1 MFIHVLNFKKYKQ
14 MNPKRIV
21 KYYYL
26 KFMRM
31 KGDPQSLAIGTAIG
45 VFIGITPTM
54 PLHTILIIPLTIV
67 TRTSTIA
74 ALMGSL
80 LVCNPITYVPQYYL
94 ATIIGNTL
102 TPYELSWVRIKGVLD
117 ILLQHPGLYKS
128 LGALAGLGYE
138 AAIVLVVGGIV
149 LALPCAI
156 ASYFLSLRLF
166 VKIRNKRRQKHLLN

>member
-1 MFIHVLNFKKYKQ
+1 
-14 MNPKRIV
+14 MNLKRIV

-54 PLHTILIIPLTIV
+54 PLHTILIIPLTII

-74 ALMGSL
+74 ALLGSL

-94 ATIIGNTL
+94 ATIVGNAL
-102 TPYELSWVRIKGVLD
+102 TPYELSWARIKEVLD
-117 ILLQHPGLYKS
+117 ILLQHPGLQKS
-128 LGALAGLGYE
+128 MEALIGLGYE
-138 AAIVLVVGGIV
+138 AAIVLVVGGTV
-149 LALPCAI
+149 LALPCALI
-156 ASYFLSLRLF
+156 SYFLSLRLF
-166 VKIRNKRRQKHLLN
+166 IKIRQKRGQKHLLN

>member
-1 MFIHVLNFKKYKQ
+1 
-14 MNPKRIV
+14 MNLKRIV

-54 PLHTILIIPLTIV
+54 PLHTILIIPLTII

-74 ALMGSL
+74 ALLGSL

-94 ATIIGNTL
+94 ATIVGNAL
-102 TPYELSWVRIKGVLD
+102 TPYELSWARIKEVLD
-117 ILLQHPGLYKS
+117 ILLQHPGLQKS
-128 LGALAGLGYE
+128 LEALVGLGYE
-138 AAIVLVVGGIV
+138 AAIVLVVGGTV
-149 LALPCAI
+149 LALPCAL

-166 VKIRNKRRQKHLLN
+166 IKIRQKREQRHLLN

>member
-1 MFIHVLNFKKYKQ
+1 
-14 MNPKRIV
+14 MNIKRIV

-54 PLHTILIIPLTIV
+54 PLHTILIIPLTII

-74 ALMGSL
+74 ALLGSL

-94 ATIIGNTL
+94 ATIVGNAL
-102 TPYELSWVRIKGVLD
+102 TPYELSWARIKEVLD
-117 ILLQHPGLYKS
+117 ILLQHPGLQKS
-128 LGALAGLGYE
+128 MEALVGLGYE
-138 AAIVLVVGGIV
+138 AAIVLVVGGTV
-149 LALPCAI
+149 LALPCALI
-156 ASYFLSLRLF
+156 SYFLSLRLF
-166 VKIRNKRRQKHLLN
+166 IKIRQKRGQKHLLN

>member
-1 MFIHVLNFKKYKQ
+1 
-14 MNPKRIV
+14 MNPKRIA

-74 ALMGSL
+74 ALLGSL

-94 ATIIGNTL
+94 ATIIGNAL
-102 TPYELSWVRIKGVLD
+102 TPYELSWARIKGVLD
-117 ILLQHPGLYKS
+117 ILLQHQGLQKS
-128 LGALAGLGYE
+128 MEALIGLGYE
-138 AAIVLVVGGIV
+138 AAIVLVVGGTV
-149 LALPCAI
+149 LALPFALI
-156 ASYFLSLRLF
+156 SYFFSLRLF
-166 VKIRNKRRQKHLLN
+166 IKIRQKRSQKHLLN